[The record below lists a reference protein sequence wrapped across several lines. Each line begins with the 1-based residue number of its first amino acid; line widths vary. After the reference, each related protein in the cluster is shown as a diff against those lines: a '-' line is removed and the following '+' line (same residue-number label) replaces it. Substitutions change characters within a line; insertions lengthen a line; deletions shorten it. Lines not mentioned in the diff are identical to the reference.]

1 VVTDIRRDTLAVTA
15 LCLVQF
21 VDVLG
26 VTVVV
31 TALPSMLAS
40 LRAPASAG
48 GLLSTGYAM
57 FFGGLLMLGARL
69 GERFGHRRAVL
80 WSLAGF
86 AVGSVLAAVADSI
99 VTLTAARCVQG
110 AAAAA
115 AVPSALRLLTTIT
128 PDGEQR
134 RRAIAAWSAS
144 GAAAGASGFVVGGV
158 VTELTS
164 WRVIFWAYL
173 PLMLALSVAVLRWV
187 PRDGGVDRSTS
198 LNVAGSAGFTGT
210 VMAVIVGMTLVSQNG
225 HRLLGTALLAVAV
238 LLALGFVQVDRRA
251 AAPLLPAGVRQLTP
265 LRWGAIGASLN
276 TATTSSV
283 MTLATLYLQ
292 QARHFRPLAA
302 AGALLPFSLAVVLGA
317 TLAAPALRRY
327 RSHQVAATGLA
338 AIAVADSALTVAARH
353 DIGLPACVAVAGLG
367 IGLSSVA
374 TTTLGTAVATMWRST
389 ASGILN
395 TSAQVGTAIGIAVL
409 LLIATATTGTT
420 GHGTTG
426 PVVAWACAAAVA
438 AVGAIGFARAGSAAS
453 AR

>member
-1 VVTDIRRDTLAVTA
+1 MDGDADGAAPAVAA

-21 VDVLG
+21 MDVLG

-40 LRAPASAG
+40 LHAPASAG

-69 GERFGHRRAVL
+69 GDRFGHRRMVL
-80 WSLAGF
+80 RSLAVF
-86 AVGSVLAAVADSI
+86 ALGSALAAVADSI
-99 VTLTAARCVQG
+99 AVLTAARCLQG

-115 AVPSALRLLTTIT
+115 AVPSALRLLTSISR
-128 PDGEQR
+128 DGVMR

-158 VTELTS
+158 ITELTS

-173 PLMLALSVAVLRWV
+173 PLSAALAAAVLRWV
-187 PRDGGVDRSTS
+187 PRDEAPDRTTS
-198 LNVAGSAGFTGT
+198 LNVAGSIAFTAAIMT
-210 VMAVIVGMTLVSQNG
+210 LIVGTTLVSQPG
-225 HRLLGTALLAVAV
+225 HRLIGGVTVGVAV
-238 LLALGFVQVDRRA
+238 LLVVGFARIDRRA
-251 AAPLLPAGVRQLTP
+251 DAPLLPPGVRRLAP

-292 QARHFRPLAA
+292 QARHYRPLAA
-302 AGALLPFSLAVVLGA
+302 AGALLPFSLAVVAGA
-317 TLAAPALRRY
+317 AMAAPALRRFA
-327 RSHQVAATGLA
+327 SGQVVAAGLA
-338 AIAVADSALTVAARH
+338 AIAVADAALVVGARST
-353 DIGLPACVAVAGLG
+353 IALPACVAVAGLG

-374 TTTLGTAVATMWRST
+374 TTTMGTAVADRWRGT

-395 TSAQVGTAIGIAVL
+395 TAAQIGTALGIAVL
-409 LLIATATTGTT
+409 LLIATITTGTV

-426 PVVAWACAAAVA
+426 PVVAWACAAVLAAAGAV
-438 AVGAIGFARAGSAAS
+438 GFARVSV
-453 AR
+453 R